1 MVLVSSVLESCSSV
15 NPPEFVDV
23 SVEAVPL
30 PAACEASFELP
41 SAVVPS
47 VEADASVFPALSEA
61 AAPELSAALSA
72 ELLSAA
78 GAAACFGAASFS
90 EESPRIWKEATA
102 ALIESSASSL
112 FTELVMLRQY
122 RLES

>member
-1 MVLVSSVLESCSSV
+1 M
-15 NPPEFVDV
+15 DV
-23 SVEAVPL
+23 SVEVVPL
-30 PAACEASFELP
+30 SAVCEASFELP

-78 GAAACFGAASFS
+78 GAACFGAASFS

-112 FTELVMLRQY
+112 FTEASIL
-122 RLES
+122 